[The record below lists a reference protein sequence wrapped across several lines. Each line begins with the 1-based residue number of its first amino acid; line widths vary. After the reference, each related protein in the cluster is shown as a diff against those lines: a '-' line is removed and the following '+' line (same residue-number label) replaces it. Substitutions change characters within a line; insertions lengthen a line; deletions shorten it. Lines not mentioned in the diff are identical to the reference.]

1 MGHGAPQATNVHGL
15 RALAHPVRLRLLSL
29 LTGQAMSAAEAAREL
44 GCNHA
49 NASYHLRLLRDA
61 GLLEVAEE
69 VSVRGG
75 RAVRYRYRSE
85 HQEIEPYEPVDQLLT
100 ATSVGEELRRR
111 TLLRDPDIPGHL
123 TDAEV
128 WVPLEAY
135 EAFCRALWAASTA
148 LHAAARPTGSP
159 GTVRMSA
166 SAVAFRMR
174 EA

>member
-1 MGHGAPQATNVHGL
+1 MGIGTPQDEGAPGL

-29 LTGQAMSAAEAAREL
+29 LTGQAMSAAEAGREL

-61 GLLEVAEE
+61 GLLEVAEQ

-85 HQEIEPYEPVDQLLT
+85 QQEADPYRPEEHLLT
-100 ATSVGEELRRR
+100 ATAIGEELRRR
-111 TLLRDPDIPGHL
+111 TLQRDPGVPGHL
-123 TDAEV
+123 TDAEL

-135 EAFCRALWAASTA
+135 EAFCQTLRAASA
-148 LHAAARPTGSP
+148 ELHAAARPTGSP